1 MKPIGIAVWLAL
13 GAGCAAG
20 TTTSASAA
28 GPTAESSQPRHV
40 PAKCTACHLAPA
52 EHSLAVGKWAGYLK
66 AHRRRL
72 RLTTDDEAFLHD
84 FLVGPPLQAE

>member
-1 MKPIGIAVWLAL
+1 
-13 GAGCAAG
+13 
-20 TTTSASAA
+20 
-28 GPTAESSQPRHV
+28 
-40 PAKCTACHLAPA
+40 
-52 EHSLAVGKWAGYLK
+52 VGKWAGYLK